1 MGAGRPVWGAV
12 ERKCLLGSV
21 TALDGD
27 NKQTAAVG
35 KSLTLISATLSMCT
49 TVTLTDQTSELVAKK
64 QKSNLINN
72 TVR

>member
-1 MGAGRPVWGAV
+1 M

-27 NKQTAAVG
+27 NKHTAAVG
-35 KSLTLISATLSMCT
+35 KSLTLIFAALSIGT
-49 TVTLTDQTSELVAKK
+49 TVILTDQTSEFVAKK

>member
-1 MGAGRPVWGAV
+1 M